1 MNFLVK
7 GICEGSRGLLP
18 ARVVI
23 PLSSEYSP
31 RSKLL
36 LSPPGGGG
44 GDGGG
49 CRIPALSPAA
59 SGRGGA
65 EAGASELHAPPRSRR
80 APGRP
85 ARLARSRLSPLRSR
99 GIVFPRPPPPPPP
112 GLGHATFSR
121 LRPPRP
127 PPPLLLCLPLSASA
141 TPTSP
146 ERRSAS
152 GEGGGTRTCSGGVPR
167 RRRTLGGVWRARQ
180 ARLGRPGV
188 RCAEPG
194 AGRCAA
200 RGSQSAAPAPR
211 GSGGCSDLTAAG
223 IRRGPANVG
232 AAAPTPTL
240 LTPPGDVYNT
250 AAGTEPP
257 PRRCLTP
264 GTEVQRRTPRRSSSA
279 PGAEIAATRYPSAC
293 SSAAK
298 MEDAKLASDGDRFR
312 TYN

>member
-1 MNFLVK
+1 MTVALPALGAGPRDLELLPLTFGQIERVRK
-7 GICEGSRGLLP
+7 GAGREQEPCGGAWKDWVGVPVTCEGSRGLLP

-23 PLSSEYSP
+23 PLSAEYSP

-65 EAGASELHAPPRSRR
+65 EAGASERHAPPGSRR

-121 LRPPRP
+121 PRPPRP
-127 PPPLLLCLPLSASA
+127 PPPRLLCLPLSASA

-152 GEGGGTRTCSGGVPR
+152 GEGGGTRTGSCGAPR
-167 RRRTLGGVWRARQ
+167 RRRSPGGVWRARR
-180 ARLGRPGV
+180 ARLRRPGV
-188 RCAEPG
+188 RCAEP
-194 AGRCAA
+194 CA
-200 RGSQSAAPAPR
+200 
-211 GSGGCSDLTAAG
+211 GGCAG
-223 IRRGPANVG
+223 LSECCAGPAWVWRLLRPHCCRD
-232 AAAPTPTL
+232 PTR
-240 LTPPGDVYNT
+240 PG
-250 AAGTEPP
+250 
-257 PRRCLTP
+257 
-264 GTEVQRRTPRRSSSA
+264 
-279 PGAEIAATRYPSAC
+279 
-293 SSAAK
+293 
-298 MEDAKLASDGDRFR
+298 
-312 TYN
+312 